1 MRADSIAVE
10 ASGRNP
16 AAAKL
21 MKKSP
26 KFAWHNLPVIDLL
39 EKDLKTTVV
48 SSIPAQVWA
57 TKKLLQLNEPVT
69 GYGRLLAE
77 MP

>member
-26 KFAWHNLPVIDLL
+26 KFAWHNLPMI
-39 EKDLKTTVV
+39 ET
-48 SSIPAQVWA
+48 
-57 TKKLLQLNEPVT
+57 
-69 GYGRLLAE
+69 
-77 MP
+77 